1 MEFHHIALNCRDQKK
16 IERYYTEHFGCE
28 RARVV
33 SLGQG
38 QEIVFLKGNGIHLEL
53 FHTDAFN
60 VLHGTTFVSE
70 ITLTTPTADG
80 RELPSVIRHL
90 AFKVED
96 VDAKLAAMGD
106 DGKRV
111 TLGPLSFDNYIP
123 GWRSVW
129 LSDPEGNIVEISQ
142 GYVDQENPPPLQG

>member
-1 MEFHHIALNCRDQKK
+1 MEFHHIALNCRDQKN
-16 IERYYTEHFGCE
+16 IERYYAKHFGFQ

-53 FHTDAFN
+53 FHAEEAP
-60 VLHGTTFVSE
+60 L
-70 ITLTTPTADG
+70 TLPAPTADG
-80 RELPSVIRHL
+80 RALPSVIRHL
-90 AFKVED
+90 AFKVAD
-96 VDAKLAAMGD
+96 VDAKLAEMGE

-111 TLGPLSFDNYIP
+111 TLGPLNFDDFIP
-123 GWRSVW
+123 GWRSAW

-142 GYVDQENPPPLQG
+142 GYLDQPNPPPLEG

>member
-1 MEFHHIALNCRDQKK
+1 MEFHHIALNCLDQKE
-16 IERYYTEHFGCE
+16 IERYYTKHFGFE
-28 RARVV
+28 RARIV

-38 QEIVFLKGNGIHLEL
+38 QEIVFLKGGGFHLEL
-53 FHTDAFN
+53 FHTDA
-60 VLHGTTFVSE
+60 E
-70 ITLTTPTADG
+70 PTLSAPTADG
-80 RELPSVIRHL
+80 RALPSIIRHL

-111 TLGPLSFDNYIP
+111 TLGPMNFNDFIP

-142 GYVDQENPPPLQG
+142 GYVDEKSPPPLES